1 MIPDSV
7 TLLSPCLPHGSR
19 LPNGSSELR
28 PCVFHLEPFDL
39 PRLFLE
45 LRSGLA
51 PSATTLVTYCHIVEK
66 LIENLIPC
74 TQRNCNTQVHPNDS
88 YGYGFECF
96 AFAQAKEAIARPDVA
111 KNKKIVPRSPRRAIT
126 VSTSSSSSSKT
137 EERGSHAASF
147 VCLCSQRSAL
157 PVPIGTHLFH
167 LRYFNERSMVCF

>member
-7 TLLSPCLPHGSR
+7 TLLSPCLSHGSG

-66 LIENLIPC
+66 LIENLYPC

-111 KNKKIVPRSPRRAIT
+111 KNKKIVPRSP
-126 VSTSSSSSSKT
+126 SQSHYSQHQQQQQQQQD
-137 EERGSHAASF
+137 RGKRQSRFF
-147 VCLCSQRSAL
+147 VCLLVFPEKRPPCPYWDTSVSFE
-157 PVPIGTHLFH
+157 VF
-167 LRYFNERSMVCF
+167 